1 MWAGGGQINRSLGWF
16 IGAIGVKYH
25 MLVLLFVG
33 NGIIGGFGVGAGY
46 TSPVSTLM
54 KVREIRRDEVVV
66 AVVVM
71 VFG

>member
-1 MWAGGGQINRSLGWF
+1 M

-25 MLVLLFVG
+25 LLVLLFVG

-54 KVREIRRDEVVV
+54 KWFPDRSVVLG
-66 AVVVM
+66 ACHQP
-71 VFG
+71 